1 MKRKRVVS
9 AICVVTA
16 LTMLMLGAIV
26 LGVNPRSGKLFQVFI
41 QEEVVSPLRLNLL

>member
-9 AICVVTA
+9 VICVVTA
-16 LTMLMLGAIV
+16 LTMLMLRAIV
-26 LGVNPRSGKLFQVFI
+26 LGVNPRSGLFQVFI